1 MEELVSFEQAKEH
14 ITQNQVIVNADKS
27 SLDGNSKIIFAGK
40 NNILFVEDGVCL
52 RNSTISFQGDN
63 AVVYLS
69 KNRHTYFLRITL
81 YHDSAVYIGDD
92 CYINGAMTLVASEQ
106 QNILIGKEDLFS
118 FGIFIRTADPHL
130 LYDCET
136 KRRINASR
144 SVLIG
149 DHVWIGQNALIL
161 KGTQVG
167 SGSVIGGGAVLSGKK
182 VISNAAVCG
191 NPAREIR
198 RNIFFSSECVHK
210 WTRETT
216 EKYKIMDTDRYIY
229 HADTQSITLE
239 QIDAELKDAATVEQR
254 MERIQRLLVD
264 NKEKARFAIE
274 EVK

>member
-1 MEELVSFEQAKEH
+1 MEELVSFEQAKEN
-14 ITQNQVIVNADKS
+14 IALNQVIVNAEKS
-27 SLDGNSKIIFAGK
+27 SLNGNSKITFFGK

-69 KNRHTYFLRITL
+69 RNRHTYFLRITL
-81 YHDSAVYIGDD
+81 YHDSAVHIGDD
-92 CYINGAMTLVASEQ
+92 CYINGAMTLVASER
-106 QNILIGKEDLFS
+106 QNILLGREGLFS
-118 FGIFIRTADPHL
+118 FGIFMRTADPHL

-167 SGSVIGGGAVLSGKK
+167 SGSVIGGDAVLSGKK
-182 VISNAAVCG
+182 IISNAVACG
-191 NPAREIR
+191 NPARVIR

-210 WTRETT
+210 WTREIT
-216 EKYKIMDTDRYIY
+216 EKYEIMDTDRYIY
-229 HADTQSITLE
+229 HADTKSITLE
-239 QIDAELKDAATVEQR
+239 QIDAELKDAATAEQR
-254 MERIQRLLVD
+254 LERIQRFLAD
-264 NKEKARFAIE
+264 NKEKDRFAIE